1 MIENIEV
8 RECQKNGKMDLPRK
22 IICCRIPQCGLMG
35 LIIGDLLLV
44 ALGHRLS
51 KLRIYG
57 SLPVKLVSGTRIGAV
72 GGVKAARPESQ
83 SQY

>member
-1 MIENIEV
+1 
-8 RECQKNGKMDLPRK
+8 
-22 IICCRIPQCGLMG
+22 MG
-35 LIIGDLLLV
+35 LIMGDQLLV

-72 GGVKAARPESQ
+72 GGVKAARP
-83 SQY
+83 